1 MIISNQGVVPQDPG
15 ANRVLVVD
23 DDLGQ
28 RMLLVRILKQGGY
41 ETALAMS
48 NDEARAQLQESAF
61 ALVIADLRM
70 FAEDGI
76 ELVRW
81 ISEECPDTYSIV
93 VSGFVAEE
101 DEDMIRRSGAF
112 DLLQKPVDPEVFL
125 EKVKN
130 AMEHRTGAV
139 AERRHKTNW

>member
-1 MIISNQGVVPQDPG
+1 MANANHGILPDDPG

-28 RMLLVRILKQGGY
+28 RMLLVRLLRRGEY
-41 ETALAMS
+41 ETAVAMS
-48 NDEARAQLQESAF
+48 NEEARGQLQESAF

-81 ISEECPDTYSIV
+81 VSEECPDTYSIV
-93 VSGFVAEE
+93 VSGFVSE
-101 DEDMIRRSGAF
+101 DDGDAIRRAGAF
-112 DLLQKPVDPEVFL
+112 DLLQKPVDPDVFL
-125 EKVKN
+125 DRVKT
-130 AMEHRTGAV
+130 ALEHRIETV
-139 AERRHKTNW
+139 AERRHKSNW